1 MSLFIQSDIIKAA
14 CICRPPLLMVFCSVF
29 APDHRNLFY
38 LFALRP
44 PFQSKHH
51 VAGALKKSDVLFPA
65 HAAFAMLQAYELLLH
80 LSAAVRADLI
90 TVSHIIQPALIYIDC
105 GWIPRPYATTG
116 RRHTVMESIRSLYRL
131 AQ

>member
-29 APDHRNLFY
+29 APDHGNLFY
-38 LFALRP
+38 LFPHSP

-65 HAAFAMLQAYELLLH
+65 HAAFTVLQADELLFH
-80 LSAAVRADLI
+80 FPAADRADL
-90 TVSHIIQPALIYIDC
+90 VAGSHA
-105 GWIPRPYATTG
+105 ATAFPCSDYTISG
-116 RRHTVMESIRSLYRL
+116 RRVHL
-131 AQ
+131 